1 MEAEPASKR
10 RKLRAKNTDDVDILS
25 GTSPA
30 PSAPSAPS
38 TDASLIDEDH
48 ESDLLLA
55 PISPPQINRSA
66 HASGSNKSNTVTPR
80 NTLQKQE
87 DPPLGNLNIS
97 SPIQLSYVEGL
108 PISNNVDTVSLKDI
122 VGDPLIK
129 ECWAF
134 NYLIDVDYLM

>member
-10 RKLRAKNTDDVDILS
+10 RKIRAKYTDDDETSIHS
-25 GTSPA
+25 GTSPVL
-30 PSAPSAPS
+30 SAPS
-38 TDASLIDEDH
+38 TDVSLTDEDH
-48 ESDLLLA
+48 GSDLLLA

-66 HASGSNKSNTVTPR
+66 HASGSGTTTSVVSH

-87 DPPLGNLNIS
+87 DPSLGNLNVS

>member
-10 RKLRAKNTDDVDILS
+10 RKLRAKFTDDDEHSIHS
-25 GTSPA
+25 GTSA
-30 PSAPSAPS
+30 VQSASS
-38 TDASLIDEDH
+38 TDVSLIDEDH

-55 PISPPQINRSA
+55 PISPPQTSRSA
-66 HASGSNKSNTVTPR
+66 QASGTGSTNSVTSH

-87 DPPLGNLNIS
+87 DPLRNLSIS

-108 PISNNVDTVSLKDI
+108 SLSNNIDTISLKDI

-134 NYLIDVDYLM
+134 NYLIDVDFLM